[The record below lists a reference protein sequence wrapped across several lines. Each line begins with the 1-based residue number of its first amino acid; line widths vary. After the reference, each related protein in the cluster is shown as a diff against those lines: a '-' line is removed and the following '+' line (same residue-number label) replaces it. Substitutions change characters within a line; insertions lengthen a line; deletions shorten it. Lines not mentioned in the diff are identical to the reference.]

1 MIQTKHR
8 GQGTGR
14 SLADSPGHL
23 LHRAQQLAA
32 DVYAAHLPRA
42 ELTIRELDI
51 LSAVGANPGLTQA
64 KLVRVTGIDRS
75 TLADLIAR
83 LQERGLVARGRM
95 EKDARAK
102 SVSLTAEGKAA
113 LETCTPAANTADQ
126 AVLKALAKGKR
137 DLFVALLQQ
146 IIEELDARERKRAK
160 KRAQQSK
167 EMARK
172 EKKRRKLA
180 PAPQVA
186 PHSPVAEAEPA
197 AMAEAGPM
205 LAKQAAHAAA
215 EQSGGLA
222 AQRPPS
228 PKRRA

>member
-1 MIQTKHR
+1 
-8 GQGTGR
+8 
-14 SLADSPGHL
+14 L

-42 ELTIRELDI
+42 ELTIRQLDI

-64 KLVRVTGIDRS
+64 KLVRITGIDRS
-75 TLADLIAR
+75 TMADLIAR

-113 LETCTPAANTADQ
+113 LEACTPAANAADQ
-126 AVLKALAKGKR
+126 AILKALAKGKR
-137 DLFVALLQQ
+137 DLFVAQLQQ

-167 EMARK
+167 ELARK
-172 EKKRRKLA
+172 EKKRRKKLQA
-180 PAPQVA
+180 PPVA
-186 PHSPVAEAEPA
+186 AHSPTAEAETA
-197 AMAEAGPM
+197 AMGEAGAK

-215 EQSGGLA
+215 DPSGGVGT
-222 AQRPPS
+222 QRPLS
-228 PKRRA
+228 PKRTA